1 MFSLS
6 TILII
11 VLAITTI
18 LSIAYII
25 RLSDRVR
32 TLESKSAPASEIRE
46 SGFDEQS
53 VKE

>member
-1 MFSLS
+1 MFNLS

-18 LSIAYII
+18 LSIVYII
-25 RLSDRVR
+25 RLSNQVR
-32 TLESKSAPASEIRE
+32 TLEQKNPASEVRE